1 MSARKSHP
9 GWVGATAIAVVAT
22 ALACMG
28 LPASAATG
36 FGEIGGPGGCLS
48 EPGVSGGTDCREAAG
63 VFRPKAIAVSPDG
76 TNVYVVGGVSG
87 NNIAESFGTIA
98 ILQRNPTTGEIADT
112 GCLSADGTDGRGTT
126 SGRCTQTDSLLG
138 ADGVTVSAD
147 GKTVFVSSHA
157 SASVVAFARN
167 PTTGALT
174 RLGCLQGSPRPDTP
188 CTPANMFPGSDDLLT
203 SADDSAL
210 YVASPVEG
218 TISAFTAPAP
228 PAPATISTPAP
239 PAPATTSTP
248 VPPAPATTSTPAPAA
263 PATTSTPATS
273 TPSAGATTGASGSTT
288 GPAGLDSLFTP
299 TPGGFTAN
307 PCIAVNGYEGECA
320 VGVAMKGVND
330 LTLSPEGNQLYAVA
344 PSSHAIDTFTAAGK
358 EGLAQTGCL
367 ITGVAAGGLCSTS
380 SLLQS
385 PSALAISRDGKNAYV
400 ADASSGGDGRIDI
413 LARNAATGQLRD
425 SSCVD
430 FLPQPPKPE
439 PGEEHEEEEQTEKQ
453 PEHEA
458 PDSCKRVPGL
468 EGVET
473 IAISGDGS
481 TVYAFGSSSAVSFS
495 RDPGTGDLTEMAC
508 ASDSDSRCAPLPD
521 LSGVEAAAVSPDGS
535 DVYVVTS
542 NDKAVLAFGSGAAV
556 ASASATTTDKGLARV
571 AVACPER
578 MSRPCGGRIA
588 LTRVA
593 DVRVAHGRHRL
604 LRRMRVAAGG
614 SGPFAIAPGR
624 RALVAVRLDSS
635 AREALRARTR
645 LRVTATVHAKRA
657 DGGSG
662 FGRRVALR
670 LSRRR

>member
-1 MSARKSHP
+1 MSVNSHP
-9 GWVGATAIAVVAT
+9 GWVAATVLAVVAT
-22 ALACMG
+22 ALACME

-48 EPGVSGGTDCREAAG
+48 EPGVSGGAGCREAAG

-87 NNIAESFGTIA
+87 SNIAESFGTIA
-98 ILQRNPTTGEIADT
+98 ILKRNPTTGEIADT
-112 GCLSADGTDGRGTT
+112 GCLSSDGTDGRGTT
-126 SGRCTQTDSLLG
+126 SARCTQAGSLLG
-138 ADGVTVSAD
+138 ADGVTVSHD
-147 GKTVFVSSHA
+147 GKTVFVTAHA
-157 SASVVAFARN
+157 SASVVAFARDT
-167 PTTGALT
+167 TTGALT
-174 RLGCLQGSPRPDTP
+174 RLGCFQSAPRPDTP
-188 CTPANMFPGSDDLLT
+188 CTPANMFLGSDDLLT

-218 TISAFTAPAP
+218 TISAFTAP
-228 PAPATISTPAP
+228 PAAAS
-239 PAPATTSTP
+239 TSTGASTS
-248 VPPAPATTSTPAPAA
+248 VATSTPAGA
-263 PATTSTPATS
+263 S
-273 TPSAGATTGASGSTT
+273 TPSTEATTGAAGAKAT
-288 GPAGLDSLFTP
+288 PAELDSLFTP

-344 PSSHAIDTFTAAGK
+344 PTSHAIDSFTAAGK
-358 EGLAQTGCL
+358 AGLAQTGCL
-367 ITGVAAGGLCSTS
+367 VSGAAGGVCSTS

-385 PSALAISRDGKNAYV
+385 PSALMISPDGKNAYV
-400 ADASSGGDGRIDI
+400 ADTSPGGDGRIDI
-413 LARNAATGQLRD
+413 LVRNAATGQLTD

-439 PGEEHEEEEQTEKQ
+439 PGEEHEEEEEEEKE

-468 EGVET
+468 EGVQT

-495 RDPGTGDLTEMAC
+495 RNPGTGDLTEIAC

-521 LSGVEAAAVSPDGS
+521 LSDVEAAAVSPDGS

-542 NDKAVLAFGSGAAV
+542 NDKAVLAFGIGAAV
-556 ASASATTTDKGLARV
+556 TSTTAATTEVGIARV
-571 AVACPER
+571 TVACPER

-588 LTRVA
+588 FTRVA
-593 DVRVAHGRHRL
+593 DERVAHGGHRL
-604 LRRMRVAAGG
+604 RRVRVAAGG

-624 RALVAVRLDSS
+624 RAVVAVRLDSS
-635 AREALRARTR
+635 ARNALRGGTR
-645 LRVTATVHAKRA
+645 LRVTATVHGERS

-670 LSRRR
+670 LSRR